1 MPRNK
6 RLTKSIRKPS
16 SRTAKTW
23 NGHPP
28 ISRNSRLRL
37 QNGKPATSAACN
49 WSDFDSAKMATSWSC
64 KSPFS
69 STENRPTE
77 PLKSIVGTR
86 RNTTECRARP
96 AQRPQ
101 PPSLRC
107 EIDRSHRNLR
117 PGARASAPPA
127 RNEQTIVECRVR
139 YPACCNGYP
148 RLSGD
153 RPQSVVN
160 QTSRSEAKYQLEAK
174 TA

>member
-86 RNTTECRARP
+86 RNTTECRERP
-96 AQRPQ
+96 AISRTTFENHGNSQRAKEKRAKENQHKVQVERRINLANIGKQQRPGKKYPRALEQ
-101 PPSLRC
+101 PPPEHDLGSG
-107 EIDRSHRNLR
+107 RSQ
-117 PGARASAPPA
+117 AA
-127 RNEQTIVECRVR
+127 
-139 YPACCNGYP
+139 
-148 RLSGD
+148 
-153 RPQSVVN
+153 
-160 QTSRSEAKYQLEAK
+160 
-174 TA
+174 